1 MNCVKRIAS
10 GALVLTLLTGALT
23 GCESK
28 PAADDM
34 AYQLTGI
41 PRDATLM
48 TVNGQKVTTEEYLFW
63 LNQSIAMQKQYG
75 NLQEDAD
82 WETETDG
89 KTAAQ
94 YVKDDA
100 METLKYYYV
109 IASKAK
115 EYGVEAMT
123 EDQSTDLNDQ
133 IDSIAQTM
141 ESQNMTLQQYLD
153 MQAISEQ
160 GFRDMMGKLNYA
172 PSNLMTKLSEDG
184 GPLVPTDEE
193 MDAFLESEGLH
204 QVKHILLS
212 TRRETGET
220 DSSGSPV
227 YEDFSEAET
236 AQVKAKA
243 DALVAEIRA
252 ADDPAALFDE
262 KMNEL
267 SEDGRDENGD
277 LYAPDG
283 YLVYEGASFDTD
295 FLTAALALEE
305 GEISDPVKT
314 QFGYHI
320 IMSVDPDTEETR
332 SYFPNYKMNQLVEQ
346 WVDEADVKVESDRFD
361 AIDPKDFSEKLTA
374 IQNDYVAQAQA
385 QASASPSVDPSAD
398 PSAQVSAQ
406 PETSDTPAE
415 SPTPSS
421 ES

>member
-1 MNCVKRIAS
+1 MNCAKRILS

-41 PRDATLM
+41 ARDATLM

-63 LNQSIAMQKQYG
+63 LNQSITMQKQYG
-75 NLQEDAD
+75 NLQDDDA
-82 WETETDG
+82 WEAETDG

-100 METLKYYYV
+100 LETLKYYYV

-115 EYGVEAMT
+115 EYGVEAMS
-123 EDQSTDLNDQ
+123 EEQSTDLNDQ

-141 ESQNMTLQQYLD
+141 ESQNMTLQQYLN

-172 PSNLMTKLSEDG
+172 PSNLMTKLSEEG
-184 GPLVPTDEE
+184 GPLVPTDAE
-193 MDAFLESEGLH
+193 MDAFLASEGLH

-220 DSSGSPV
+220 DSYGYPV
-227 YEDFSEAET
+227 YEDFSEEEA

-252 ADDPAALFDE
+252 ASDPAALFDE

-277 LYAPDG
+277 LAAPDG

-295 FLTAALALEE
+295 FLSAALALEE

-332 SYFPNYKMNQLVEQ
+332 SYFPNYKMNQLVEE
-346 WVDEADVKVESDRFD
+346 WVADADVKVKDERFD

-374 IQNDYVAQAQA
+374 IQDEYIAQAQA
-385 QASASPSVDPSAD
+385 QVSASPSAD
-398 PSAQVSAQ
+398 PSADPAVSAQ
-406 PETSDTPAE
+406 PETSDTPAQSPAPTAE
-415 SPTPSS
+415 S
-421 ES
+421 

>member
-10 GALVLTLLTGALT
+10 GALVLAMLTGALT

-63 LNQSIAMQKQYG
+63 LNQSISMQKQYG
-75 NLQEDAD
+75 NLADDAA

-115 EYGVEAMT
+115 EYGAEAMT

-220 DSSGSPV
+220 DASGYPV

-236 AQVKAKA
+236 AQVKAQA

-277 LYAPDG
+277 LVSPDG
-283 YLVYEGASFDTD
+283 YLVYEGASFDAD
-295 FLTAALALEE
+295 FLAAALALEE

-346 WVDEADVKVESDRFD
+346 WVSEADVKVESDRFD

-374 IQNDYVAQAQA
+374 IQNDYIAQAQA
-385 QASASPSVDPSAD
+385 QASASPSADPSAD

-415 SPTPSS
+415 SPAPSP

>member
-1 MNCVKRIAS
+1 MNCAKRILS

-34 AYQLTGI
+34 AYKLTGI
-41 PRDATLM
+41 ARNTTLM

-75 NLQEDAD
+75 NLADDAA

-123 EDQSTDLNDQ
+123 EDQATDLNDQ

-193 MDAFLESEGLH
+193 MDAFLEAEGLH

-220 DSSGSPV
+220 NEYGYPV
-227 YEDFSEAET
+227 YEDFSEEEA

-252 ADDPAALFDE
+252 ASDPAALFDE

-277 LYAPDG
+277 LAAPDG
-283 YLVYEGASFDTD
+283 YLVYEGASFDAD
-295 FLTAALALEE
+295 FLAAALALEE

-346 WVDEADVKVESDRFD
+346 WVAEADVKVEADRFVS
-361 AIDPKDFSEKLTA
+361 IDPKDFSEKLTA
-374 IQNDYVAQAQA
+374 VQDEYIAQAQA
-385 QASASPSVDPSAD
+385 QASASPSVDPSA
-398 PSAQVSAQ
+398 QVSVQ
-406 PETSDTPAE
+406 PETSDTPVE
-415 SPTPSS
+415 SPVPTT

>member
-1 MNCVKRIAS
+1 MNCVKRILS
-10 GALVLTLLTGALT
+10 GALVLTMLTGALT

-28 PAADDM
+28 PAEDDM
-34 AYQLTGI
+34 AYKLTGI
-41 PRDATLM
+41 ARDATLM

-63 LNQSIAMQKQYG
+63 LNQSISMQKQYG
-75 NLQEDAD
+75 NLADDAS
-82 WETETDG
+82 WETKTDG

-100 METLKYYYV
+100 LETLKYYYV

-115 EYGVEAMT
+115 EYGVEGMT
-123 EDQSTDLNDQ
+123 EEQSTDLNDQ

-193 MDAFLESEGLH
+193 MDTFLEAEGLH

-220 DSSGSPV
+220 NEYGYPV
-227 YEDFSEAET
+227 YEDFSEAEA

-252 ADDPAALFDE
+252 ASDPAALFDE

-277 LYAPDG
+277 LAAPEG
-283 YLVYEGASFDTD
+283 YLVYEGASFDAD
-295 FLTAALALEE
+295 FLAAALALEE

-320 IMSVDPDTEETR
+320 IMSVDADTEETR
-332 SYFPNYKMNQLVEQ
+332 SYFPNYKMNQLVEE
-346 WVDEADVKVESDRFD
+346 WVAEADVKVEDERFD
-361 AIDPKDFSEKLTA
+361 AIDPKDFAEKLTA
-374 IQNDYVAQAQA
+374 VQDEYVAQA
-385 QASASPSVDPSAD
+385 QASASPSADPSAN

-406 PETSDTPAE
+406 PETSETPAASPAPTTE
-415 SPTPSS
+415 S
-421 ES
+421 